1 MKFVREIKDAGKLLL
16 LKNVFKKYI
25 FISENIFIVNY

>member
-25 FISENIFIVNY
+25 FISENKFIVNY